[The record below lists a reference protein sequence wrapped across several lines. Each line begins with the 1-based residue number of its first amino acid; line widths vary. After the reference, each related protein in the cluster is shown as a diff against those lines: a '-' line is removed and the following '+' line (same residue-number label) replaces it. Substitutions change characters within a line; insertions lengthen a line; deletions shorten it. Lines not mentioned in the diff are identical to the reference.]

1 MTNFIYQNEKNLHV
15 IKNRLKAT
23 INTAAKKRL
32 EIKKERQS
40 GKMAANKQGKRRCV
54 RVVLT
59 ALTVCSLLLSFCLM
73 SVSAEEKTDIAER
86 RLCVGGFAFGV
97 RFGTAGVL
105 VLDTPCVI
113 SDGRKLTPSLD
124 AGIKVKDI
132 ITKVN
137 GTEVNTAKSVS
148 MLIEKCVDGVDITV
162 KRGENEITVKVI
174 PVKEDVTGVYRAG
187 LKLKDSMAGI
197 GTVTYVDPQTGEFGG
212 LGHGICDPETGIL
225 MPLRSGSSMKVEI
238 GGVIKGKSGK
248 PGEIKGYFLSE
259 RTGNV
264 KSNTVCGVFGYF
276 SELPKLGKS
285 LPVGTRDDV
294 KEGKATVYSTLG
306 EDGVKEYEVEVSKI
320 DRKGTDNKNFVITVK
335 DPALIERSGGI
346 VQGMS
351 GSPIVQDGK
360 LIGAVTHVLISDP
373 TRGYGVFIEN
383 MLDAAR

>member
-1 MTNFIYQNEKNLHV
+1 
-15 IKNRLKAT
+15 
-23 INTAAKKRL
+23 
-32 EIKKERQS
+32 
-40 GKMAANKQGKRRCV
+40 MAANKAYKSRRV
-54 RVVLT
+54 RVIVT
-59 ALTVCSLLLSFCLM
+59 ALTVCSILLSFCLI
-73 SVSAEEKTDIAER
+73 SVSAEEKTDMAEK

-105 VLDTPCVI
+105 VLDTPSVI
-113 SDGRKLTPSLD
+113 SDGRKLTPALD

-137 GTEVNTAKSVS
+137 GTEVNTAESISLLIGKS
-148 MLIEKCVDGVDITV
+148 EGGADITV
-162 KRGENEITVKVI
+162 KRGESEITVKVI
-174 PVKEDVTGVYRAG
+174 PVKEDVTGIYRAG

-197 GTVTYVDPQTGEFGG
+197 GTVTYVDPETGNFGG
-212 LGHGICDPETGIL
+212 LGHGICDPETGVL
-225 MPLRSGSSMKVEI
+225 MPLRSGSSMSVEI
-238 GGVIKGKSGK
+238 GGVIKGKSGR

-276 SELPKLGKS
+276 SSLPSLGEAI
-285 LPVGTRDDV
+285 PVGTRNDV

-306 EDGVKEYEVEVSKI
+306 DDGVKQYEVEISKI
-320 DRKGTDNKNFVITVK
+320 DRGSTDNKSFVITVT
-335 DPALIERSGGI
+335 DPVLIERSGGI

-360 LIGAVTHVLISDP
+360 LVGAVTHVLISDP

-383 MLDAAR
+383 MLNAAK

>member
-1 MTNFIYQNEKNLHV
+1 MAV
-15 IKNRLKAT
+15 
-23 INTAAKKRL
+23 KKPY
-32 EIKKERQS
+32 S
-40 GKMAANKQGKRRCV
+40 CRCV
-54 RVVLT
+54 R
-59 ALTVCSLLLSFCLM
+59 ALSAALIVCTLLLSVCVI
-73 SVSAEEKTDIAER
+73 SVSASPATDVAER

-97 RFGTAGVL
+97 RFGTSGVL
-105 VLDTPCVI
+105 VTDTPSVI
-113 SDGRKLTPSLD
+113 SDGKKVTPSLD

-132 ITKVN
+132 IMKVN
-137 GTEVNTAKSVS
+137 GTETNTAESVS
-148 MLIEKCVDGVDITV
+148 MLIEKCNGEAEITV
-162 KRGENEITVKVI
+162 KRGENEITVKVK

-212 LGHGICDPETGIL
+212 LGHGICDPETGVL
-225 MPLRSGSSMKVEI
+225 MPLRSGSAIKVEI

-276 SELPKLGKS
+276 SELPTLS
-285 LPVGTRDDV
+285 EAIPIASRDEI

-306 EDGVKEYEVEVSKI
+306 DDGVKEYEIEISKI
-320 DRKGTDNKNFVITVK
+320 DRKSTDNKSFVITVT

-383 MLDAAR
+383 MLNAAG

>member
-1 MTNFIYQNEKNLHV
+1 
-15 IKNRLKAT
+15 
-23 INTAAKKRL
+23 
-32 EIKKERQS
+32 
-40 GKMAANKQGKRRCV
+40 MAANKAYKSRCV
-54 RVVLT
+54 RVIIT
-59 ALTVCSLLLSFCLM
+59 ALTVCSLLLSFCIV
-73 SVSAEEKTDIAER
+73 SASAEEKTDIAEK

-105 VLDTPCVI
+105 VLDTPSVI
-113 SDGRKLTPSLD
+113 SDGRKLTPALD

-137 GTEVNTAKSVS
+137 GTEVNTAESVS
-148 MLIEKCVDGVDITV
+148 LLIEKSESGADVTL

-174 PVKEDVTGVYRAG
+174 PVKEDVTGIYRAG

-212 LGHGICDPETGIL
+212 LGHGICDPETGVL
-225 MPLRSGSSMKVEI
+225 MPLRSGSAISVEI

-276 SELPKLGKS
+276 SS
-285 LPVGTRDDV
+285 LPTLDNPIPVATRNEI

-306 EDGVKEYEVEVSKI
+306 DDGVKEYEIEISKI
-320 DRKGTDNKNFVITVK
+320 DRTSTDNKSFVITVT
-335 DPALIERSGGI
+335 DPQLKARSGGI

-360 LIGAVTHVLISDP
+360 LVGAVTHVLISDP

-383 MLDAAR
+383 MLNAAK

>member
-1 MTNFIYQNEKNLHV
+1 MAEN
-15 IKNRLKAT
+15 KAY
-23 INTAAKKRL
+23 KSRF
-32 EIKKERQS
+32 
-40 GKMAANKQGKRRCV
+40 V
-54 RVVLT
+54 RVIIT
-59 ALTVCSLLLSFCLM
+59 ALTVCSLLLSFCSI
-73 SVSAEEKTDIAER
+73 SVSAAEKTDTAEK

-105 VLDTPCVI
+105 VLDTPSVI
-113 SDGRKLTPSLD
+113 SDGRKLTPALD

-137 GTEVNTAKSVS
+137 GTEVNTAESVS
-148 MLIEKCVDGVDITV
+148 LLIEKSEGGADITV

-174 PVKEDVTGVYRAG
+174 PVKEDVTGIYRAG

-197 GTVTYVDPQTGEFGG
+197 GTVTYVDPQTGAFGG
-212 LGHGICDPETGIL
+212 LGHGICDPETGVL
-225 MPLRSGSSMKVEI
+225 MPLRSGSALKVEI

-276 SELPKLGKS
+276 SSLPPLGEAI
-285 LPVGTRDDV
+285 PVGTRNDV

-306 EDGVKEYEVEVSKI
+306 DDGVKPYEVEISKI
-320 DRKGTDNKNFVITVK
+320 DRSSTDNKSFVITVT
-335 DPALIERSGGI
+335 DPQLKARSGGI

-360 LIGAVTHVLISDP
+360 LVGAVTHVLISDP
-373 TRGYGVFIEN
+373 AKGYGIFIEN
-383 MLDAAR
+383 MLETAYKVAEERQMNNAS

>member
-1 MTNFIYQNEKNLHV
+1 MLV
-15 IKNRLKAT
+15 IKKRRNAT
-23 INTAAKKRL
+23 IKTAAKKRL

-40 GKMAANKQGKRRCV
+40 GKMAAKKAYGCRCV
-54 RVVLT
+54 RVLSAVL
-59 ALTVCSLLLSFCLM
+59 AVCSLLISLCLTP
-73 SVSAEEKTDIAER
+73 VSAEEYVPTEK

-97 RFGTAGVL
+97 RVGTLGVL
-105 VLDTPCVI
+105 VTDTPGVV
-113 SDGRKLTPSLD
+113 SDGKKLTPSLD

-137 GTEVNTAKSVS
+137 GKEVNTADEISS
-148 MLIEKCVDGVDITV
+148 LIEKCDGSAEITV
-162 KRGENEITVKVI
+162 KREDKELTVKVI
-174 PVKEDVTGVYRAG
+174 PVKEDVTGAYRAG

-197 GTVTYVDPQTGEFGG
+197 GTVTYVDPETGRFGG
-212 LGHGICDPETGIL
+212 LGHGICDPETGVI
-225 MPLRSGSSMKVEI
+225 MPLRSGSAIKVEI
-238 GGVIKGKSGK
+238 GGVVKGKSGK

-276 SELPKLGKS
+276 SSSTS
-285 LPVGTRDDV
+285 LDEPIPIATRGEV
-294 KEGKATVYSTLG
+294 KEGKATIYSTLG
-306 EDGVKEYEVEVSKI
+306 SDGVKQYEIEISKI
-320 DRKGTDNKNFVITVK
+320 DRDGTDNKNFVITVK

-360 LIGAVTHVLISDP
+360 LVGAVTHVLISDP

-383 MLDAAR
+383 MLNAA

>member
-1 MTNFIYQNEKNLHV
+1 LLV
-15 IKNRLKAT
+15 IKKRLKAT
-23 INTAAKKRL
+23 IKTAAKKRL

-40 GKMAANKQGKRRCV
+40 GKMAAKKAYRRRCV
-54 RVVLT
+54 RVLSAVI
-59 ALTVCSLLLSFCLM
+59 AVCSLLLSFCFI
-73 SVSAEEKTDIAER
+73 SVSAEEKADIAEK

-105 VLDTPCVI
+105 VADTPCVI
-113 SDGRKLTPSLD
+113 SDGKKLCPALD

-148 MLIEKCVDGVDITV
+148 TLIEKCDGGADITV

-212 LGHGICDPETGIL
+212 LGHGINDPETGVL

-276 SELPKLGKS
+276 SDLPKLGETV
-285 LPVGTRDDV
+285 PVGTRDEI

-306 EDGVKEYEVEVSKI
+306 DDGVKAYEIEISKI

-335 DPALIERSGGI
+335 DPALIQRSGGI

-351 GSPIVQDGK
+351 GSPIVQNGK
-360 LIGAVTHVLISDP
+360 LVGAVTHVLISDP

-383 MLDAAR
+383 MLDAAK

>member
-1 MTNFIYQNEKNLHV
+1 M
-15 IKNRLKAT
+15 
-23 INTAAKKRL
+23 AAKNPNNGRL
-32 EIKKERQS
+32 VRAI
-40 GKMAANKQGKRRCV
+40 AA
-54 RVVLT
+54 
-59 ALTVCSLLLSFCLM
+59 ALTVCSLLLSFCLI
-73 SVSAEEKTDIAER
+73 SVSAAESTDQAER

-113 SDGRKLTPSLD
+113 SGGRKLTPALD

-137 GTEVNTAKSVS
+137 GTSVNTAESVS
-148 MLIEKCVDGVDITV
+148 MLIENSTDGAEITV
-162 KRGENEITVKVI
+162 RREDSEITVKVI
-174 PVKEDVTGVYRAG
+174 PIKEDVTGVYRAG

-212 LGHGICDPETGIL
+212 LGHGINEPETGVL
-225 MPLRSGSSMKVEI
+225 MPLRSGSTLKVEI

-276 SELPKLGKS
+276 SDIPDLGEAI
-285 LPVGTRDDV
+285 PVATHDEI
-294 KEGKATVYSTLG
+294 KEGKATIYSTLG
-306 EDGVKEYEVEVSKI
+306 DDGVKEYEIEISKI
-320 DRKGTDNKNFVITVK
+320 DRTSTDNKSFVITVT
-335 DPALIERSGGI
+335 DPALKARSGGI

-360 LIGAVTHVLISDP
+360 LVGAVTHVLISDP

-383 MLDAAR
+383 MLNAGK

>member
-1 MTNFIYQNEKNLHV
+1 
-15 IKNRLKAT
+15 
-23 INTAAKKRL
+23 
-32 EIKKERQS
+32 
-40 GKMAANKQGKRRCV
+40 MAANKAYKSRFV
-54 RVVLT
+54 RVIIT
-59 ALTVCSLLLSFCLM
+59 ALTVCSLLLSFCLI
-73 SVSAEEKTDIAER
+73 SVSAAEKTDIAEK

-105 VLDTPCVI
+105 VLDTPSVI
-113 SDGRKLTPSLD
+113 SDGRKLTPALD

-137 GTEVNTAKSVS
+137 GTEVNTAESVS
-148 MLIEKCVDGVDITV
+148 LLIGNSEGGADVTL
-162 KRGENEITVKVI
+162 KRGDSEITVKVI
-174 PVKEDVTGVYRAG
+174 PVKEDVTGIYRAG

-197 GTVTYVDPQTGEFGG
+197 GTVTYVDPDTGEFGG
-212 LGHGICDPETGIL
+212 LGHGICDPETGVL
-225 MPLRSGSSMKVEI
+225 MPLRSGSAISVEI
-238 GGVIKGKSGK
+238 GGVIKGKSGR

-276 SELPKLGKS
+276 SSLPS
-285 LPVGTRDDV
+285 LNDPIPVGTRDEV

-306 EDGVKEYEVEVSKI
+306 DDGVKAYEIEISKI
-320 DRKGTDNKNFVITVK
+320 DRTSTDNKSFVITVT
-335 DPALIERSGGI
+335 DPQLKTRSGGI

-360 LIGAVTHVLISDP
+360 LVGAVTHVLISDP

-383 MLDAAR
+383 MLNAAK

>member
-1 MTNFIYQNEKNLHV
+1 M
-15 IKNRLKAT
+15 
-23 INTAAKKRL
+23 AAKKAYRC
-32 EIKKERQS
+32 
-40 GKMAANKQGKRRCV
+40 RCV
-54 RVVLT
+54 RAVSA
-59 ALTVCSLLLSFCLM
+59 ALVVCSLLFSFCLI
-73 SVSAEEKTDIAER
+73 SVSAEEKTDIAEK

-105 VLDTPCVI
+105 VLDTPSVI
-113 SDGRKLTPSLD
+113 SDGRKLTPALD

-137 GTEVNTAKSVS
+137 GTEVNTAESVS
-148 MLIEKCVDGVDITV
+148 MLIESCKDGAEITV
-162 KRGENEITVKVI
+162 KRGESEITVKVI

-212 LGHGICDPETGIL
+212 LGHGICDPETGVL
-225 MPLRSGSSMKVEI
+225 MPLRSGSAIKVEI

-276 SELPKLGKS
+276 SSLPSLGEPI
-285 LPVGTRDDV
+285 PVGTRDDV

-306 EDGVKEYEVEVSKI
+306 GDGVKQYEVEISKI
-320 DRKGTDNKNFVITVK
+320 DRTSKDNKSFVITVT
-335 DPALIERSGGI
+335 DPALKERSGGI

-373 TRGYGVFIEN
+373 ARGYGVFIEN
-383 MLDAAR
+383 MLNAAK